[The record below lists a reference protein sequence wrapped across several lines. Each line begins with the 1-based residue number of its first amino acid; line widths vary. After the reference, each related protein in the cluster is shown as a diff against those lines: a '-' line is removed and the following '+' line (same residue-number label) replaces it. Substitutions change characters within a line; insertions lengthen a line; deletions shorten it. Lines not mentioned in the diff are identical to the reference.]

1 MHQNEVH
8 HSRIIVNKS
17 QNGHKTYSLNKFIS
31 FASLY
36 ELMAYYQS
44 HPLKSQK
51 FKELYLTKPVPQP
64 NSHEDKIW
72 FYKNMTR
79 AEAEDMLRRLR
90 NDGAF
95 LVRPSEKSQSQDENL
110 FAISFR
116 YSMFSHLIQTILL

>member
-17 QNGHKTYSLNKFIS
+17 ENGPKIYSLNDFVS
-31 FASLY
+31 FTSLY
-36 ELMAYYQS
+36 ELMTYYQS
-44 HPLKSQK
+44 HPLRSQK

-72 FYKNMTR
+72 FYKSMTR
-79 AEAEDMLRRLR
+79 AQAEDMLRRLR
-90 NDGAF
+90 SDGAF
-95 LVRPSEKSQSQDENL
+95 LVRPSEKSQSQDENI

-116 YSMFSHLIQTILL
+116 YSMFSH